1 MIRRPPTS
9 TRTDTLFPYTTL
21 FRSNAPSEPA
31 ISCTYADLKYPV
43 YTIRVTRY
51 QPGDKG
57 ERPPSRRRIRDTS
70 RIIRCP
76 PDSAGGWT
84 QPCLRHFAS
93 QYHRGTVHPS
103 PSERSKE
110 RREGKECVS
119 PCRSRWSR

>member
-1 MIRRPPTS
+1 MRIS
-9 TRTDTLFPYTTL
+9 DWSSDVCSSDLGAEGEL
-21 FRSNAPSEPA
+21 ANAPSEPA

-103 PSERSKE
+103 PSEVLQIGRATF
-110 RREGKECVS
+110 
-119 PCRSRWSR
+119 